1 MINLRKKILIIVLFL
16 YPINAHSLI
25 QDGLFATVGN
35 KAITK
40 SEIIEEIKIILIVN
54 GKSYSDENKIQI
66 ENAAIK
72 SVIKRK
78 IKEIEIE
85 NYNYSVFNEQDIEKE
100 LKRITT
106 NLNIDINDLKI
117 IFKNEKINFSSF
129 VNQFITELLWNG
141 LIFQIYKDRLTINL
155 EEIDEQLKIVAE
167 KKDNDVIEY
176 LISEIII
183 NQVNEEEKDSVVKK
197 IMDRIQIEG
206 FESVAINSSISETA
220 VKGGNLGWIN
230 INGISSKFKSVIIN
244 TPVGQ
249 MTEPIFLPQGILF
262 FKVRDK
268 KKIKNT
274 VNLEEIKNQL
284 VYGEKTKILNM
295 HSLAHYDKL
304 KRSISI
310 NYYQ

>member
-1 MINLRKKILIIVLFL
+1 M
-16 YPINAHSLI
+16 
-25 QDGLFATVGN
+25 
-35 KAITK
+35 
-40 SEIIEEIKIILIVN
+40 IVN

-155 EEIDEQLKIVAE
+155 EE
-167 KKDNDVIEY
+167 N
-176 LISEIII
+176 
-183 NQVNEEEKDSVVKK
+183 
-197 IMDRIQIEG
+197 
-206 FESVAINSSISETA
+206 
-220 VKGGNLGWIN
+220 
-230 INGISSKFKSVIIN
+230 
-244 TPVGQ
+244 
-249 MTEPIFLPQGILF
+249 
-262 FKVRDK
+262 
-268 KKIKNT
+268 
-274 VNLEEIKNQL
+274 
-284 VYGEKTKILNM
+284 
-295 HSLAHYDKL
+295 
-304 KRSISI
+304 
-310 NYYQ
+310 